1 MYMLV
6 SCSMYIHFITWH
18 VTTAHL
24 DSPLYIVH
32 AYLHI
37 YIIIYIIEFDSEHG
51 KDDYNI
57 IISGPTHV
65 ISYSSYMSIYML

>member
-6 SCSMYIHFITWH
+6 SCSMYIHVHIITWH

-24 DSPLYIVH
+24 DSPCTLYM
-32 AYLHI
+32 HI
-37 YIIIYIIEFDSEHG
+37 YLCIIEFDSEHG
-51 KDDYNI
+51 YGKGDYI

>member
-1 MYMLV
+1 MYMVV
-6 SCSMYIHFITWH
+6 SCSMYIYVITWH

-24 DSPLYIVH
+24 DSPCTLYM
-32 AYLHI
+32 YI
-37 YIIIYIIEFDSEHG
+37 YIIIYIMEFDSEHG
-51 KDDYNI
+51 YGKGDYI